1 MFIIYCDVNQIDILG
16 LGLHIVL
23 ATVQDILI
31 HA

>member
-16 LGLHIVL
+16 LGLHI